1 MKAAGEIK
9 EKFLLQLRM
18 MGYLHRAAPYYLPIN
33 LLNAAVGAVWYIL
46 QILFYQRLIDFI
58 LYTSPP
64 FSAAALYFLCYYI
77 AYLAFRLFDQWVSIR
92 FNRREKEKTRRYYK
106 KMVYTE
112 SAKKKL
118 ENYHSAEYLNL
129 LYNAIEHGGESL
141 LLFADRLSILLNSLI
156 CFVAVIII
164 FGRLHQI
171 FIIGAVCSALKN
183 CILNSKKEKID
194 YRMYRE
200 KLPFDRCDTY
210 VHDLFYRQSYVRE
223 LRIFPIGDYFIRKY
237 QEMKGLCFR
246 AIKKDL
252 VRGQLL
258 NLAREGIDLL
268 LKGVYIVVLVYL
280 LINHRVTVGE
290 FYTVLSQSATF
301 ATYIERLFMFLPA
314 VCIDANYSADIFAV
328 LCGENHDFP
337 AVNGENLANSEILVN
352 GEDLED
358 SRGCIVCRD
367 LCFSYDGQREVLSH
381 INICLPLDKKIAIVG
396 ENGSGKSTFIKILT
410 GLYTPTRGS
419 VVYSYPGFI
428 GNVEELFG
436 SLLQEYRLFPLSIK
450 ENVLPSVKEN
460 QEGEVE
466 AALRFAGILEKVG
479 ELPDGMDTVFT
490 GEFEK
495 EGVRLS
501 GGEQQ
506 KIALARAY
514 AKKAPVLILDEPSAN
529 LDAKAR
535 GQLIEKINILAEER
549 AILLVTH
556 DLRYTK
562 QADLVIFFEE
572 GRVAEFGSPK
582 ELCGGGGK
590 YARMLAEQEAEQI

>member
-18 MGYLHRAAPYYLPIN
+18 TKHLHRAAPYYLPIN

-64 FSAAALYFLCYYI
+64 FSVAALYFSCYYI
-77 AYLAFRLFDQWVSIR
+77 AYLAFRLFDQWVSLR
-92 FNRREKEKTRRYYK
+92 FNRREKEKTRCYYK

-118 ENYHSAEYLNL
+118 ENYNSEEYLNL

-156 CFVAVIII
+156 CFIAVIII

-223 LRIFPIGDYFIRKY
+223 LRIFPIGNYFIRKY
-237 QEMKGLCFR
+237 QGMKRLCFR

-268 LKGVYIVVLVYL
+268 LKGIYIVVLVYL

-301 ATYIERLFMFLPA
+301 AIYIERLFMFLPA

-337 AVNGENLANSEILVN
+337 AVG
-352 GEDLED
+352 GED
-358 SRGCIVCRD
+358 SRACVICRD
-367 LCFSYDGQREVLSH
+367 LCFSYDGQREVLSQ

-419 VVYSYPGFI
+419 IVYSYPGFI

-436 SLLQEYRLFPLSIK
+436 NLLQEYQLFPLSIK
-450 ENVLPSVKEN
+450 ENILPSAKEN
-460 QEGEVE
+460 KEGEVE
-466 AALRFAGILEKVG
+466 AALRFAGIFKKIG

-514 AKKAPVLILDEPSAN
+514 AKKAPVLVLDEPSAN
-529 LDAKAR
+529 LDVKAK
-535 GQLIEKINILAEER
+535 GQLIEKINVLAEER
-549 AILLVTH
+549 AIFLVTH

-562 QADLVIFFEE
+562 QADLVIFFEA
-572 GRVAEFGSPK
+572 GRVVEFGSPK
-582 ELCGGGGK
+582 ELCRRGGK

>member
-1 MKAAGEIK
+1 MKVTGEIK
-9 EKFLLQLRM
+9 EKFLLQLQM
-18 MGYLHRAAPYYLPIN
+18 TGHLHRATPYYLPIN
-33 LLNAAVGAVWYIL
+33 LLNAAVGAAWYIL
-46 QILFYQRLIDFI
+46 QILFYQRLIDSI

-64 FSAAALYFLCYYI
+64 FSVAALYFFCYYI
-77 AYLAFRLFDQWVSIR
+77 VYLAFRLFEQWVSLR
-92 FNRREKEKTRRYYK
+92 FNGREKEKVRRYYK

-118 ENYHSAEYLNL
+118 ENYNSEEYLNL

-141 LLFADRLSILLNSLI
+141 FLFADRLSILLNSLI
-156 CFVAVIII
+156 CFIAVIII

-171 FIIGAVCSALKN
+171 FIIGAVCSAIKN
-183 CILNSKKEKID
+183 CILNSKKKKID

-223 LRIFPIGDYFIRKY
+223 LRLFPIGGYFIQKY
-237 QEMKGLCFR
+237 QEMKNLRFR

-252 VRGQLL
+252 VRGQML

-268 LKGVYIVVLVYL
+268 LKGIYIVLLVYL
-280 LINHRVTVGE
+280 LINHRATVGE

-301 ATYIERLFMFLPA
+301 AIYIERLFMFLPA

-337 AVNGENLANSEILVN
+337 AVGR
-352 GEDLED
+352 EDL
-358 SRGCIVCRD
+358 GACVICRD
-367 LCFSYDGQREVLSH
+367 LCFSYDGQREVLDH
-381 INICLPLDKKIAIVG
+381 INICLPLDKKIAVVG

-410 GLYTPTRGS
+410 GLYTPTKGS

-428 GNVEELFG
+428 GNAEGLFG
-436 SLLQEYRLFPLSIK
+436 SLLQEYRIFPLSIK
-450 ENVLPSVKEN
+450 ENILPSAKKNKE
-460 QEGEVE
+460 EEVE
-466 AALRFAGILEKVG
+466 TALRFAGIWEKIG

-490 GEFEK
+490 GEFQR
-495 EGVRLS
+495 EGVCLS

-514 AKKAPVLILDEPSAN
+514 AKKAPVLVLDEPSAN
-529 LDAKAR
+529 LDAEAKGR
-535 GQLIEKINILAEER
+535 LIEKVNALAKKH
-549 AILLVTH
+549 AIFLVTH

-562 QADLVIFFEE
+562 QADLVIFFEQ
-572 GRVAEFGSPK
+572 GRVVESGSPK
-582 ELCGGGGK
+582 ELCGRGGK
-590 YARMLAEQEAEQI
+590 YARMLAEQEAERI